1 MIGILKNVNLNCEE
15 KMDNLLKEIEKV
27 LLMGPGPSSIHPD
40 VYKALSRDTLGHLDP
55 YFIKIMDEIQVL
67 QQEVMNTKNQLTL
80 PISGTGS
87 AGMET
92 CFVNLIEPKD
102 RVLILINGVFGKRM
116 QEVSNRLGA
125 KVDTLEFEWGTPIDP
140 KIVKEK
146 LEKKSYKLIA
156 AVHAETSTGVKNP
169 IPEISTLLK
178 ETDSLFLVDIV
189 TSLGG
194 MEVKLDEWRIDA
206 SYSGSQKCLSCPPG
220 LAPVSFS
227 EKAFSKIMNRENK
240 VPNWYLDMSLI
251 GQYWQQDRKR
261 VYHHTAPINMLYAFY
276 QALFLFKE
284 EGASSVFKRHMDS
297 HLKLKEGLK
306 ELGLDMFVK
315 EPYRLPM
322 LNAVSIPDGVNDAE
336 IRKTLRTEYKIEIG
350 GGLGPLT
357 RKIWRIGLMGHT
369 ARIKNVEKFLK
380 ALEKI
385 LK

>member
-1 MIGILKNVNLNCEE
+1 
-15 KMDNLLKEIEKV
+15 MDNLLKGIEEV
-27 LLMGPGPSSIHPD
+27 LLMGPGPSCVHPD

-67 QQEVMNTKNQLTL
+67 LQEVMNTKNQLTL

-87 AGMET
+87 AGMES

-116 QEVSNRLGA
+116 QEVSTRLGA
-125 KVDTLEFEWGTPIDP
+125 NVDTIEFDWGTPIGP
-140 KIVKEK
+140 EVVKEK
-146 LEKKSYKLIA
+146 LENNTYEVIA
-156 AVHAETSTGVKNP
+156 TVHAETSTGVLNP
-169 IPEISTLLK
+169 IAEISKLLK
-178 ETDSLFLVDIV
+178 GRDSLFLVDVV

-194 MEVKLDEWRIDA
+194 IEVSLDGWNIDA

-227 EKAFSKIMNRENK
+227 DNAFSKIMNRETK

-261 VYHHTAPINMLYAFY
+261 VYHHTAPVNMLYALY
-276 QALFLFKE
+276 QSLVLFKE
-284 EGASSVFKRHMDS
+284 EGPSNVFKRHVEC

-306 ELGLDMFVK
+306 GLGLEMFVE

-322 LNAVSIPDGVNDAE
+322 LNAVTIPDGVDEAE
-336 IRKTLRTEYKIEIG
+336 VRKRLRMEHKIEIG
-350 GGLGPLT
+350 GGLGPLAG
-357 RKIWRIGLMGHT
+357 KIWRIGLMGHT
-369 ARIKNVEKFLK
+369 ARIENVERLLK
-380 ALEKI
+380 ALDAI
-385 LK
+385 LN

>member
-1 MIGILKNVNLNCEE
+1 MN
-15 KMDNLLKEIEKV
+15 NLLKGIEEV
-27 LLMGPGPSSIHPD
+27 LLMGPGPSSVHPD

-116 QEVSNRLGA
+116 QEVSTRLGA
-125 KVDTLEFEWGTPIDP
+125 NVDTLEFDWGTPLKP
-140 KIVKEK
+140 EVVKEK
-146 LEKKSYKLIA
+146 LENNFYTLIA
-156 AVHAETSTGVKNP
+156 TVHAETSTGVQNP
-169 IPEISTLLK
+169 ISEISNLLK
-178 ETDSLFLVDIV
+178 GTDSLFLVDVV

-194 MEVKLDEWRIDA
+194 MEVKLDEWNIDA
-206 SYSGSQKCLSCPPG
+206 SYSGSQKCLSVPPG

-227 EKAFSKIMNRENK
+227 EKAFSKIMNRKTK

-261 VYHHTAPINMLYAFY
+261 VYHHTAPINMLYALY
-276 QALFLFKE
+276 QSLLLFKE
-284 EGASSVFKRHMDS
+284 EGAANVFKRHKDC

-306 ELGLDMFVK
+306 GLGLDMFVE

-322 LNAVSIPDGVNDAE
+322 LNAVSIPDGVDDAE
-336 IRKTLRTEYKIEIG
+336 VRKRLRMEYKIEIG
-350 GGLGPLT
+350 GGLGPLAG
-357 RKIWRIGLMGHT
+357 KIWRIGLMGHT
-369 ARIKNVEKFLK
+369 ARIENVERFLK
-380 ALEKI
+380 ALERI
-385 LK
+385 LG

>member
-1 MIGILKNVNLNCEE
+1 
-15 KMDNLLKEIEKV
+15 MDNLLKGIEEV
-27 LLMGPGPSSIHPD
+27 LLMGPGPSCVHPD

-67 QQEVMNTKNQLTL
+67 LQEVMNTKNQLTL

-87 AGMET
+87 AGMES

-116 QEVSNRLGA
+116 QEVSTRLGA
-125 KVDTLEFEWGTPIDP
+125 NVDTIEFEWGTPIKP
-140 KIVKEK
+140 EIVKEK
-146 LEKKSYKLIA
+146 LENNTYEVIA
-156 AVHAETSTGVKNP
+156 TVHAETSTGVLNP
-169 IPEISTLLK
+169 IAEISKLLK
-178 ETDSLFLVDIV
+178 GRDSLFLVDVV

-194 MEVKLDEWRIDA
+194 IEVSLDGWNIDA

-227 EKAFSKIMNRENK
+227 DNAFSKIMNRETK

-261 VYHHTAPINMLYAFY
+261 VYHHTAPVNMLYALY
-276 QALFLFKE
+276 QSLVLFKE
-284 EGASSVFKRHMDS
+284 EGPSNVFKRHVEC

-306 ELGLDMFVK
+306 GLGLEMFVE

-322 LNAVSIPDGVNDAE
+322 LNAVTIPDGVDEAE
-336 IRKTLRTEYKIEIG
+336 VRKRLRMEHKIEIG
-350 GGLGPLT
+350 GGLGPLAG
-357 RKIWRIGLMGHT
+357 KIWRIGLMGHT
-369 ARIKNVEKFLK
+369 ARIENVERLLK
-380 ALEKI
+380 ALDAI
-385 LK
+385 LN